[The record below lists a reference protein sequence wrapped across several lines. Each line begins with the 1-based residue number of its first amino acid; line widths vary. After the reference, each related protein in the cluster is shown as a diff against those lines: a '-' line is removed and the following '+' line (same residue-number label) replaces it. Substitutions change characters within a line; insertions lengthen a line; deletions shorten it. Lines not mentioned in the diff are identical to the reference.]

1 MLALFGGAL
10 QAGAYGEVIV
20 ATTIMLGLYG
30 LSAVVDMARQK
41 NVTHCALRIERGA
54 TRLARRAGPG
64 AAKELGVFRTLARG
78 PVPAAL
84 CDLPLV
90 PLYLAVLHL
99 CHPALGLLAAG
110 GAGSIIGCIAL
121 MDRSAGRLKSSRRRP
136 IRYDASLQRPAL
148 SACALRALR
157 PALQSTMIGLGAYLV
172 ATGACH
178 PASVLAAAILLPR
191 VLGPLET
198 ITASRKP
205 IGQAYERAMRLATNR
220 SPANRVGEARCG
232 SPQHQS
238 STPVLQVVL
247 RTSPYARKA
256 TGVDER
262 SMSSD
267 LRPTA
272 Q

>member
-1 MLALFGGAL
+1 MLALFGGAV
-10 QAGAYGEVIV
+10 QADAYGEVIV
-20 ATTIMLGLYG
+20 ATSIMLGLYG
-30 LSAVVDMARQK
+30 LSAAVDIARQK
-41 NVTHCALRIERGA
+41 NVAYCALRIERGA
-54 TRLARRAGPG
+54 TMLARRAGPR
-64 AAKELGVFRTLARG
+64 AAKELGVIGALARG

-90 PLYLAVLHL
+90 PLYLAVLVL
-99 CHPALGLLAAG
+99 CHPALGLLAAT

-121 MDRSAGRLKSSRRRP
+121 MERFVGGFKSMRRRP
-136 IRYDASLQRPAL
+136 ARYDASMQRPAL

-191 VLGPLET
+191 LLGPIET
-198 ITASRKP
+198 ITAHRKP
-205 IGQAYERAMRLATNR
+205 IKQTYAIVLRLAANGR
-220 SPANRVGEARCG
+220 PANGLGEPQCG
-232 SPQHQS
+232 GPQHQI
-238 STPVLQVVL
+238 STPVLRVVL
-247 RTSPYARKA
+247 RTSSYARIA